1 MSDYEVAMSIANGN
15 STDDEEE
22 DDDSDDIEDELERL
36 RTVLENDSKLPENI
50 RYQIK
55 QLTRK
60 CLGDISNVLNS
71 WMITTACIN
80 KINTSIIANTT
91 DNNDDE
97 DGGGGSQE
105 LQELKEQVK
114 TVVNVLPD
122 SLSVHNRYERI
133 GRIDLSTP
141 SRRYLILAA
150 CGKYK
155 KTNSNDDWMSSSDDD
170 SDSDDDDNNNNGD
183 GNDGNA
189 DNENRRRRRRSS
201 NSNQVWECNENAVRL
216 VPLLA
221 KLGIKYTTQKHDLFP
236 KEILLKFLLRSS
248 RTSAKKDNILHQKLV
263 DERYLDAMKALKRMD
278 LFHKEDIKRFALLD
292 AWFEWNCK
300 GMISNPN
307 TLRFEFLVGMNP
319 NCLKAESPPR
329 RRCYSTTR
337 RIQGMSVQHRS
348 SIDTMLHSTT
358 GESFSSICGFE
369 AVLKAGFYHFP
380 NQFGFLFHKNYR
392 DNFETPY
399 QLACSKFGKNKVSD
413 VVRKICF
420 TRQKQEQEQKGDDD
434 DNDDDNE
441 QSSASLPSTKSFIL
455 AVTDQTIHLD
465 SIYVQLCRNPA
476 LIQQLSSSS
485 KLFDGEDGDDDD
497 GSVFARVAS
506 VAFPPVSSCRKK
518 RKR

>member
-1 MSDYEVAMSIANGN
+1 MSNYELAMSIASGN

-22 DDDSDDIEDELERL
+22 DDDNDDIEDELERL

-60 CLGDISNVLNS
+60 CLGDISNILNS
-71 WMITTACIN
+71 WMVN

-122 SLSVHNRYERI
+122 SLSNHNRYERFG
-133 GRIDLSTP
+133 GRLDLSTP
-141 SRRYLILAA
+141 SRRYPILAA

-170 SDSDDDDNNNNGD
+170 SDSDDDDD
-183 GNDGNA
+183 
-189 DNENRRRRRRSS
+189 

-216 VPLLA
+216 VPFLA

-236 KEILLKFLLRSS
+236 KKILLNFLLRSS
-248 RTSAKKDNILHQKLV
+248 RTSTKKDDILHQKLV

-307 TLRFEFLVGMNP
+307 TLRFEFLVDMNP
-319 NCLKAESPPR
+319 NCLKAEIPR
-329 RRCYSTTR
+329 VSGRCYSTTR
-337 RIQGMSVQHRS
+337 RSIGMSVQHRS
-348 SIDTMLHSTT
+348 SIDTMLQSTT
-358 GESFSSICGFE
+358 GESFTSICGFE
-369 AVLKAGFYHFP
+369 AVLKAGILHFP
-380 NQFGFLFHKNYR
+380 NEVGFLFHKNYR
-392 DNFETPY
+392 DNFKTPY
-399 QLACSKFGKNKVSD
+399 QLACSKFGKKKVSD

-434 DNDDDNE
+434 DDDDDDNE

-497 GSVFARVAS
+497 SGVFARVAS